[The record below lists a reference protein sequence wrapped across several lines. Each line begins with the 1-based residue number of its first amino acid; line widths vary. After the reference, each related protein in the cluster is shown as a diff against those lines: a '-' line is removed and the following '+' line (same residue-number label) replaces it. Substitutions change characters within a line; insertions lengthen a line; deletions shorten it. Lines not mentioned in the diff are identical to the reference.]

1 MKLSSSPPL
10 KIAATTPCLLVN
22 GLISYTTRWQG
33 MPNHRPRIDDNG
45 MSNGRFHM
53 LGGNLRVPQ
62 LRPCQGRILETLGE
76 DPKTASTGTLDR
88 TGDSPTHRP
97 ANSILVGPPSSGI
110 SECATAS
117 CSVGRR
123 LASCIGFG
131 HRATSSFAWNPRWKS
146 PDCCMRG
153 GKYYKPRCQGK
164 KNIGRN
170 KQTKQP
176 IELESLPPQA
186 GNQPDLSEPPPAT
199 TASITSGLSDS
210 GTFCGNAQVVKLIRG
225 LDLSKK
231 RKKAIL
237 I

>member
-1 MKLSSSPPL
+1 
-10 KIAATTPCLLVN
+10 
-22 GLISYTTRWQG
+22 
-33 MPNHRPRIDDNG
+33 
-45 MSNGRFHM
+45 
-53 LGGNLRVPQ
+53 
-62 LRPCQGRILETLGE
+62 
-76 DPKTASTGTLDR
+76 
-88 TGDSPTHRP
+88 
-97 ANSILVGPPSSGI
+97 
-110 SECATAS
+110 
-117 CSVGRR
+117 
-123 LASCIGFG
+123 
-131 HRATSSFAWNPRWKS
+131 
-146 PDCCMRG
+146 MRG